1 VTVALADGLREYM
14 ARDWAAVRESKEA
27 ALAER
32 LDRLGPAESLRMA
45 DELRQFARSVG
56 SDPAAPD
63 LRAADLEAHERL
75 SALLRRASHV

>member
-1 VTVALADGLREYM
+1 MALTDGLREYM

-45 DELRQFARSVG
+45 DELRKFARSVG
-56 SDPAAPD
+56 CDPAAAD
-63 LRAADLEAHERL
+63 LRAADLAAHERL
-75 SALLRRASHV
+75 SSLLRRASHV

>member
-1 VTVALADGLREYM
+1 M

-45 DELRQFARSVG
+45 DARSLLAELEEALG
-56 SDPAAPD
+56 QSDLVPE
-63 LRAADLEAHERL
+63 LERL
-75 SALLRRASHV
+75 LAREERSPGVRGRTAPTEE

>member
-1 VTVALADGLREYM
+1 MALTDGLRDYL
-14 ARDWAAVRESKEA
+14 ARDWTAVRESKDA

-45 DELRQFARSVG
+45 DELRRFARSVG
-56 SDPAAPD
+56 ADPAAAD

-75 SALLRRASHV
+75 CALLRRASRV

>member
-14 ARDWAAVRESKEA
+14 ARDWAATRRSKEA

-45 DELRQFARSVG
+45 D
-56 SDPAAPD
+56 
-63 LRAADLEAHERL
+63 
-75 SALLRRASHV
+75 